1 MFNCAPYD
9 IELQRNEFVAVIEN
23 VKGCSYEEVNPAYIN
38 SLSEKHQET
47 RTKQKL
53 TEAKKKLIEEKFCS
67 DVPAEYK
74 QQYLDVLL
82 RFHEAI
88 SEDRFDLG

>member
-9 IELQRNEFVAVIEN
+9 IKLQRNEFVAVIKN

-47 RTKQKL
+47 RTKHKL
-53 TEAKKKLIEEKFCS
+53 TEAKMKLIKEKFCS
-67 DVPAEYK
+67 EVPAEYK
-74 QQYLDVLL
+74 QRYLDVLL
-82 RFHEAI
+82 KFHEAI
-88 SEDRFDLG
+88 SEDKFNLG

>member
-1 MFNCAPYD
+1 MIQPDKHGIAYVPMFNCAPYD
-9 IELQRNEFVAVIEN
+9 IEIQRNDFVAVIEN

-53 TEAKKKLIEEKFCS
+53 TDSKKKLIEVMFRRNTSKSTWMYC
-67 DVPAEYK
+67 
-74 QQYLDVLL
+74 
-82 RFHEAI
+82 
-88 SEDRFDLG
+88 